1 MPIYEY
7 QCRECGEVSEEIQ
20 KFSDP
25 PLETC
30 NTCGGKLERCM
41 GAPAIHFKGGGWA
54 NDGYASKKSE
64 SNDVVAKSRKALVDS
79 AN

>member
-7 QCRECGEVSEEIQ
+7 RCLNCGSSSEAIQ

-30 NTCGGKLERCM
+30 DICSGKLERCLD
-41 GAPAIHFKGGGWA
+41 APAVHFKGGGWA
-54 NDGYASKKSE
+54 SDGYASKKSD
-64 SNDVVAKSRKALVDS
+64 SKDVVEKSRKALVDS
-79 AN
+79 TN